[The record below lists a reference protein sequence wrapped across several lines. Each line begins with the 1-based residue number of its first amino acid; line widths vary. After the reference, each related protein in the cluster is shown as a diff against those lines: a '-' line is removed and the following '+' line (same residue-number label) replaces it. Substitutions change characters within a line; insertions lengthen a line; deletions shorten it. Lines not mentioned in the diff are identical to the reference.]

1 MITLTKVALTI
12 FWTCTVV
19 FLIGWMVYE
28 MVCTPDTPYKNNSG
42 RSENDPVSIWNK
54 HKRGK

>member
-1 MITLTKVALTI
+1 MITLAKVGLTI
-12 FWTCTVV
+12 FWICTVV
-19 FLIGWMVYE
+19 FLIGWVAYELVYA
-28 MVCTPDTPYKNNSG
+28 PYRHYKNNSG